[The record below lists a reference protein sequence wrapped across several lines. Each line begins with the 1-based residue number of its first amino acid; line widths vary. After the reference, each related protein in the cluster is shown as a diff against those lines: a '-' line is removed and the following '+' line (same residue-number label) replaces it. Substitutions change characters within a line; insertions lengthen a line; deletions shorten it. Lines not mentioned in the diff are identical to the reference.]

1 LENAAKYIKQGYGI
15 IRLFQQP
22 SQNNSEL
29 LQKLE
34 KRSALLEPGRF
45 FSQLCDVA
53 EAAIIHN
60 MIKQDLAIRKYGSYK
75 KN

>member
-15 IRLFQQP
+15 IRLFQPP

-34 KRSALLEPGRF
+34 KRSALLEPGGF
-45 FSQLCDVA
+45 FSNFV
-53 EAAIIHN
+53 
-60 MIKQDLAIRKYGSYK
+60 M
-75 KN
+75 

>member
-15 IRLFQQP
+15 IRLFRQP
-22 SQNNSEL
+22 SQNNSKL

-34 KRSALLEPGRF
+34 KRSAVIEPGLF
-45 FSQLCDVA
+45 FFQLFDVA

-60 MIKQDLAIRKYGSYK
+60 MI
-75 KN
+75 